1 MCSLFLIKVGGVG
14 KSCVKSVVV
23 RTDAVRSAFTTI
35 AWIGLSQKA
44 NVLLLQRRLF
54 LQLAHQPL
62 PQKHQESLEQ
72 QYTALQQ
79 EATGRDILVV
89 LDE

>member
-1 MCSLFLIKVGGVG
+1 MCYRFFIKVGGVG

-23 RTDAVRSAFTTI
+23 RTDAVRSAFATI

-54 LQLAHQPL
+54 LQLAQQPL
-62 PQKHQESLEQ
+62 PQKHQGSLEQ

-79 EATGRDILVV
+79 EARGRDILVV